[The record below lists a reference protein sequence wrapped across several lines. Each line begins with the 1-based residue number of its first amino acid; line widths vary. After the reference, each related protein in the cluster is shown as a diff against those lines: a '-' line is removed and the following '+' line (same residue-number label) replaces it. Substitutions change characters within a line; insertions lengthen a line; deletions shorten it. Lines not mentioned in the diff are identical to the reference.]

1 MGPSL
6 RFSAAGAFLLL
17 MLIAGCS
24 RNVQPR
30 VIAVVMK
37 KYSITP
43 AEIRVKSGETIR
55 FEVVTT
61 DVQHGFDI
69 PDLGIKEP
77 VQPGKPAVFEFKA
90 RKAGSYGIECGII
103 CGPRH
108 DEMAARLIIE

>member
-1 MGPSL
+1 MGPSF
-6 RFSAAGAFLLL
+6 RFTSALAVFLLL
-17 MLIAGCS
+17 TVGGCG
-24 RNVQPR
+24 RKERPR
-30 VIAVVMK
+30 VVSVVMK

-43 AEIRVKSGETIR
+43 AEIRVKSGEFIR
-55 FEVVTT
+55 FEVSTT

-90 RKAGSYGIECGII
+90 GKAGSYAIECGII

-108 DEMAARLIIE
+108 DEMTARLIIE